1 MMEKN
6 QEIQNIEKS
15 IMNIEDMIFKDF
27 CNNIG
32 ISNIR
37 QYEQGN
43 LKYYILNIC
52 YIFIYIYL

>member
-27 CNNIG
+27 CNNIC

-43 LKYYILNIC
+43 LK
-52 YIFIYIYL
+52 

>member
-15 IMNIEDMIFKDF
+15 IMNIEDMIFQDF

-37 QYEQGN
+37 QYEKGN
-43 LKYYILNIC
+43 LK
-52 YIFIYIYL
+52 

>member
-15 IMNIEDMIFKDF
+15 IMNIEDMIFKNF
-27 CNNIG
+27 CNHIG

-43 LKYYILNIC
+43 LK
-52 YIFIYIYL
+52 